1 LPINREHQIPQA
13 SLALKQQ
20 QRLNFYDQLQLTDF
34 TAPPLKQIFYQS
46 GMLRG
51 LLKSDQL
58 CEGLFWHIFEQ
69 AI

>member
-1 LPINREHQIPQA
+1 

-20 QRLNFYDQLQLTDF
+20 QSLNLYYQLQFTDL
-34 TAPPLKQIFYQS
+34 TAPPLKRIFYQS
-46 GMLRG
+46 GVLRG

-58 CEGLFWHIFEQ
+58 CKGLFWHIFKQ